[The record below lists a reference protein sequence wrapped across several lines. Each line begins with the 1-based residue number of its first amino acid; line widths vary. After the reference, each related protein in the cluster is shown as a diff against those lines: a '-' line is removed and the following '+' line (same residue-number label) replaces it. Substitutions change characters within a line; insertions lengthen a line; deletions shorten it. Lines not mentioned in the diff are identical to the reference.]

1 MRVSNIKP
9 DMMEG
14 PETDSGMVS
23 FDGNEAA
30 AWVAYRLT
38 EVCAIYPIT
47 PSSTRSPSTRARP
60 LEWKPWIPPLRATP
74 SWAPWPTPWRRG

>member
-1 MRVSNIKP
+1 MRVSNIKSEV
-9 DMMEG
+9 MEG
-14 PETDSGMVS
+14 PDTDSGMVS

-47 PSSTRSPSTRARP
+47 PSSTMAELGRPAPCTERCRPVPCRPPSRPHRA
-60 LEWKPWIPPLRATP
+60 
-74 SWAPWPTPWRRG
+74 